1 MPEITKES
9 LRIEKLCV
17 GFKRLLLDF
26 PVISRADLR
35 NSFPPYS
42 EEELDAAV
50 ARLTESGFITV
61 AEGPRRGVRYVR
73 SLESAQ

>member
-9 LRIEKLCV
+9 VRIDKLCV

-26 PVISRADLR
+26 PVITRADLR

-42 EEELDAAV
+42 DEEFDVAV
-50 ARLTESGFITV
+50 ARLVEGGFITL
-61 AEGPRRGVRYVR
+61 ATGPKGGVRYVR
-73 SLESAQ
+73 SLESR